1 MNGMFGV
8 VIVIFSA
15 LLTQVFCRIAQN
27 TRLMDKPND
36 RSLHV
41 SPTVRG
47 GGIVFIGLPLLLLP
61 YLCNVYQDA
70 LSNQSI
76 LVFST
81 VLIALVSFLDDLFHL
96 SVKPRFCAQAAVAL
110 LIAFCMRPQALEFGL
125 FSLTNPF
132 LIIPVLFFVIIWS
145 INHFNFMD
153 GIDGFCAS
161 QALFLFFSYALLF
174 NINNAPIHQD
184 FCLLMS
190 FSLMGFLVF
199 NFPPAKLFMGDVGSA
214 TLGLLVFCIALIAQ
228 QTYQIPIIYW
238 FMLNA
243 LFLFDATITLV
254 RRVLKKE
261 KWTSPHKKHAYQ
273 RLKQLGVS
281 TYTILFGQF
290 IINALFLILVIL
302 TNRSQLNV
310 VEVIAFQIGLMSFV
324 YYLIEKRFPMFQQP
338 LVL

>member
-8 VIVIFSA
+8 LVVIFSA
-15 LLTQVFCRIAQN
+15 VSTLVFCRMAQN

-41 SPTVRG
+41 YPTVRG
-47 GGIVFIGLPLLLLP
+47 GGIIFIGLPLLLLP
-61 YLCNVYQDA
+61 YLCYVYQDT
-70 LSNQSI
+70 LSNQTI
-76 LVFST
+76 LVLST

-96 SVKPRFCAQAAVAL
+96 SVKPRFCAQAVAAL
-110 LIAFCMRPQALEFGL
+110 LIAFCMRPQALDLGL

-132 LIIPVLFFVIIWS
+132 FIVPVLFFLVMWS

-174 NINNAPIHQD
+174 HASNAFMSQD
-184 FCLLMS
+184 FCLLIA

-228 QTYQIPIIYW
+228 LSYQIPLIYW

-243 LFLFDATITLV
+243 LFLFDASLTLF

-281 TYTILFGQF
+281 THAILFGQSL
-290 IINALFLILVIL
+290 INALFLILVIL
-302 TNRSQLNV
+302 NSRGLLNV
-310 VEVIAFQIGLMSFV
+310 FEVILFQIGLMSVV
-324 YYLIEKRFPMFQQP
+324 YYLIEKRYPMFQLP

>member
-1 MNGMFGV
+1 MNVMFGV
-8 VIVIFSA
+8 FVVIVSA
-15 LLTQVFCRIAQN
+15 SLTRVFCLMAQN
-27 TRLMDKPND
+27 TRLMDTPND
-36 RSLHV
+36 RSLHAY
-41 SPTVRG
+41 PTVRG
-47 GGIVFIGLPLLLLP
+47 GGIVFIGLPLLMLP
-61 YLCNVYQDA
+61 YLCYVYQDS

-76 LVFST
+76 LVFCT

-96 SVKPRFCAQAAVAL
+96 SVKPRFFAQAAVAL
-110 LIAFCMRPQALEFGL
+110 LIAFSIRPQLLDFGL

-132 LIIPVLFFVIIWS
+132 IIIPALFFFVIWS

-174 NINNAPIHQD
+174 NLYNAPMHQD

-228 QTYQIPIIYW
+228 QAYQIPIIYW

-243 LFLFDATITLV
+243 LFLFDSTITLL
-254 RRVLKKE
+254 RRVQKKE

-290 IINALFLILVIL
+290 LISALFLILVIL
-302 TNRSQLNV
+302 TSRSQLNV
-310 VEVIAFQIGLMSFV
+310 FEVVVFQIGLLSFI
-324 YYLIEKRFPMFQQP
+324 YYLIEKRYPMFQQP